1 VSCQSVP
8 RIFIVDDEHVIASTL
23 AAILNMNGYSARCFT
38 RPLEALIAAPS
49 DTPDLLISDVAM
61 PGFSGIDLAIQMR
74 AQHPKCKMLLFSGQA
89 AMLDL
94 LEDARNQGHDFHL
107 LAKPIHPTEVLS
119 EIGTLGLGEH
129 SLETVGQPQYPAP
142 MKQALTIRDALP
154 VDGPAEMP
162 AKGMDGFTPEQVQ
175 RLTEYLPIVR
185 VVARRISKLVSE
197 QVSFG
202 DLYGAGVAGL
212 IGALCKFDF
221 CDQSQFLS
229 DARFRIREA
238 ILDSLRGLVWSAEE
252 LRRKGRPIEEAIHTL
267 TAELERSP
275 TELEISRELSV
286 DLPAYHRLL
295 DELKGIEIGTLHTQ
309 RSKESGEEEV
319 VNLPNQ
325 AEENPQSRFQR
336 AELQRRLAD
345 AINDLPE
352 RERLV
357 VTLSYYEGLTLKRIG
372 FVLDE
377 VESRVSQ
384 IHASAIL
391 RLRSRLSDFGYS

>member
-8 RIFIVDDEHVIASTL
+8 RIFVVDNEHVIASTL

-49 DTPDLLISDVAM
+49 DIPDLLISNVAM
-61 PGFSGIDLAIQMR
+61 PGISGIALAIQMR
-74 AQHPKCKMLLFSGQA
+74 AQHPNCKMLLFSDKA
-89 AMLDL
+89 TTLDL
-94 LEDARNQGHDFHL
+94 LGDARNPGHDFRL
-107 LAKPIHPTEVLS
+107 LSKPIHPTELLS
-119 EIGTLGLGEH
+119 EVGTLGLGEP
-129 SLETVGQPQYPAP
+129 SLEMVGRPQYPRH
-142 MKQALTIRDALP
+142 ALTIRDTQALA
-154 VDGPAEMP
+154 GPTETP
-162 AKGMDGFTPEQVQ
+162 GKDVNGFTPEQVQ
-175 RLTEYLPIVR
+175 RLIEYLPIVL
-185 VVARRISKLVSE
+185 VVARRIYRLVPE

-212 IGALCKFDF
+212 ISALRKFDF
-221 CDQSQFLS
+221 CGRSQFS
-229 DARFRIREA
+229 DDARFGIREA

-267 TAELERSP
+267 TAELARPPS
-275 TELEISRELSV
+275 ELEMSRELSV

>member
-1 VSCQSVP
+1 VSFESVP
-8 RIFIVDDEHVIASTL
+8 RVFVVDDEHVIASTL
-23 AAILNMNGYSARCFT
+23 AAILNMSGYSARCFT
-38 RPLEALIAAPS
+38 RPIEALIAAPS

-74 AQHPKCKMLLFSGQA
+74 ALHPKCQMLLFSGQA
-89 AMLDL
+89 ATLDL

-107 LAKPIHPTEVLS
+107 FAKPIHPAELLA

-129 SLETVGQPQYPAP
+129 GLETVGQPQYPAP
-142 MKQALTIRDALP
+142 MKQSLTIRDAVP
-154 VDGPAEMP
+154 IDGPAEMP
-162 AKGMDGFTPEQVQ
+162 AKDVDGFTPEQVQ
-175 RLTEYLPIVR
+175 RLVEYLPMVL
-185 VVARRISKLVSE
+185 VVARRISRLVSE
-197 QVSFG
+197 QVSFR

-212 IGALCKFDF
+212 IGALRKFDF
-221 CDQSQFLS
+221 CDQSQFPS
-229 DARFRIREA
+229 DARFGIREA
-238 ILDSLRGLVWSAEE
+238 ILDSLRGIVWSAEE

-295 DELKGIEIGTLHTQ
+295 DDLKGIEISTLHMK
-309 RSKESGEEEV
+309 RSKESGGEEV
-319 VNLPNQ
+319 VNLQNG
-325 AEENPQSRFQR
+325 AEDNLQSRFQR

-345 AINDLPE
+345 AISDLPE

-357 VTLSYYEGLTLKRIG
+357 LTLSYFEGLTLKRIA

-384 IHASAIL
+384 IHASAVL
-391 RLRSRLSDFGYS
+391 RLRSKLYDFGYS